1 MSGLRAD
8 GADPAEIHEYLSTC
22 ARCVIALP
30 SHEAAGERF
39 QVYSVS
45 TAGDSYSFASFVVR
59 NDCRHSPYCVGGGR
73 FRHLSDLGHDGSL
86 VAQEAIYEPQ
96 DAMCCPSGWSVRLFR
111 YQDGRFIEGD
121 TFESPVDYA
130 EPEGEKSMETAGIR
144 LLMIEDD
151 EVIREATTLGLSRLG
166 YLVEGVEDGLE
177 GLERLKAQQTTNPVD
192 AVLLDVMLP
201 TMNGTQVCRAL
212 RRFSQRPGDH
222 GIGTRRRHRHG
233 QRVGCRGRRLPRQ
246 TL

>member
-1 MSGLRAD
+1 MALRRGLGIVLAMAFCVMLGACSTGKALRVEVPSVGSSPSATATKQRTISPEEAEAWEKPFTPAQIRSLLLNTDLSGLRAD

-39 QVYSVS
+39 QVFSVS

-59 NDCRHSPYCVGGGR
+59 NDAGTPRIVLAVGG
-73 FRHLSDLGHDGSL
+73 SDIYLTSGSDGSL

-96 DAMCCPSGWSVRLFR
+96 DPMCCPSGWSVRLFR

-130 EPEGEKSMETAGIR
+130 EPEGEK
-144 LLMIEDD
+144 
-151 EVIREATTLGLSRLG
+151 
-166 YLVEGVEDGLE
+166 
-177 GLERLKAQQTTNPVD
+177 
-192 AVLLDVMLP
+192 
-201 TMNGTQVCRAL
+201 
-212 RRFSQRPGDH
+212 
-222 GIGTRRRHRHG
+222 
-233 QRVGCRGRRLPRQ
+233 
-246 TL
+246 

>member
-1 MSGLRAD
+1 MALRRGLGIVLAMAFCVMLGACSTGKALRVEVPSVGSSPSATATKQRTISPEEAEAWEKPFTPAQIRSLLLNTDLSGLRAD

-39 QVYSVS
+39 QVFSVS

-59 NDCRHSPYCVGGGR
+59 NDAGAPRIVLAVGG
-73 FRHLSDLGHDGSL
+73 SDIYLTSGSDGSL

-96 DAMCCPSGWSVRLFR
+96 DPMCCPSGWSVRLFR

-130 EPEGEKSMETAGIR
+130 EPEGEK
-144 LLMIEDD
+144 
-151 EVIREATTLGLSRLG
+151 
-166 YLVEGVEDGLE
+166 
-177 GLERLKAQQTTNPVD
+177 
-192 AVLLDVMLP
+192 
-201 TMNGTQVCRAL
+201 
-212 RRFSQRPGDH
+212 
-222 GIGTRRRHRHG
+222 
-233 QRVGCRGRRLPRQ
+233 
-246 TL
+246 

>member
-1 MSGLRAD
+1 MALRRGLGIALALVLCMMLGACSTGKALRVEVPAKGSAPSTPETSHRPVTTEEAESWEKPFSPAQIRSLLLNTDLGSLRAD

-59 NDCRHSPYCVGGGR
+59 NDAGTPRIVLAVGG
-73 FRHLSDLGHDGSL
+73 SDIYLISGSDGSL
-86 VAQEAIYEPQ
+86 VAQESIYEPQ
-96 DAMCCPSGWSVRLFR
+96 DPMCCPSGWSVRLFR

-130 EPEGEKSMETAGIR
+130 EIEGK
-144 LLMIEDD
+144 
-151 EVIREATTLGLSRLG
+151 
-166 YLVEGVEDGLE
+166 
-177 GLERLKAQQTTNPVD
+177 K
-192 AVLLDVMLP
+192 
-201 TMNGTQVCRAL
+201 
-212 RRFSQRPGDH
+212 
-222 GIGTRRRHRHG
+222 
-233 QRVGCRGRRLPRQ
+233 
-246 TL
+246 

>member
-1 MSGLRAD
+1 MAMRRGLGIALALLLCVMLGACSTGNALRVETPSVEHSPTAFSTQQPSVGDDDSDAWEKPFDPAQIRGLLLNTDLSGLRAD

-59 NDCRHSPYCVGGGR
+59 NDAGTPRIVLAVGGTDIY
-73 FRHLSDLGHDGSL
+73 LSSGKDGSL

-121 TFESPVDYA
+121 TFKSPVDYA
-130 EPEGEKSMETAGIR
+130 GPEGEDK
-144 LLMIEDD
+144 
-151 EVIREATTLGLSRLG
+151 
-166 YLVEGVEDGLE
+166 
-177 GLERLKAQQTTNPVD
+177 
-192 AVLLDVMLP
+192 
-201 TMNGTQVCRAL
+201 
-212 RRFSQRPGDH
+212 
-222 GIGTRRRHRHG
+222 
-233 QRVGCRGRRLPRQ
+233 
-246 TL
+246 